1 MRKVVIALIIV
12 LPMVFVLAIFSSL
25 NLVSLSVPV
34 SVSGIRIYADG
45 DLLPDGDAMYVD
57 MADLNDHKVTAQVEP
72 ANASEQ
78 GYTLSTDNAQVLT
91 VNDEGYITALGE
103 GTANVTA
110 TSKDK
115 GFKATI
121 PVVVTSSKPYDVTFA
136 MFNSGG
142 DAVPMSYNA
151 STGTYT
157 VGSGLSAGTYSYTVG
172 IKGGDMSEYTLT
184 STDEQVF
191 VNKGGQSIFAPF
203 SGRAEL
209 KLDVEDA
216 IVNNMLN
223 QTLHRRVVFNINKA
237 QTTTGIVVNGV
248 ADGNTVLVAKGATQ
262 TTLYVECENE
272 PQITG
277 DGIEDVRC
285 LTHGEGRAASS
296 SNHVLQ
302 IELSEGFSALELNAT
317 VSANG
322 KQAPLKMSFADF
334 DFRLR
339 SDVALSEQGGV
350 YSSVILKNT
359 NTTFYA
365 VAAADLHGVSYVWT
379 TNEPNLT
386 LTPVGEGASCVFA
399 CSDKVSCDV
408 SVQAIKDGEP
418 LGAPKQ
424 LHVDVTAKINSIW
437 VNNKLSV
444 DLAERYTVGGQRYG
458 INYTLQD
465 NEYAIDIT
473 VTKKGAPLP
482 VKNDFEDIVSECSNP
497 DIAEVVLRDGKQLL
511 LIKGTGAVTVTVK
524 WRYNELFGG
533 NAVQSFNLNVVKDA
547 VEVGNYPELRRAT
560 EAGLKVVL
568 TRSIMLGTDE
578 SGEPLSLEERKSI
591 VGEHTYKSTY
601 NTEFYNVDP
610 NHKPGEA
617 YVRYAMEFKA
627 DVYGNGFDIN
637 AEYIANGVDAT
648 GTPAIFRGPLVFVE
662 YKVAASVAG
671 QDNIAFLV
679 RTDGVTL
686 YGVNLLGCSDSSLF
700 EQDSNGNAVYQLNN
714 LNKLGTTLEINA
726 DCRVVNCRIRN
737 GRTTL
742 RIYGGN
748 SEGNNYFTSA
758 IPSVDVSDK
767 ERINVTIDGCV
778 ITQGREFLVKVGANK
793 ALRANNANG
802 QEPQLRDE
810 HGNAYVEASKNVKGG
825 TFFTNNYQVGDIG
838 QDSFFYK
845 RYVMTDV
852 TLRNT
857 VLETS
862 GLFCVGVESN
872 FSGALLYE
880 GVPSTGDVGT
890 YARVTTSWRKS
901 GGTSF
906 ASILRLEGDVRT
918 YDWKDISLVDSST
931 LIEPTSDDSVL
942 SDMMKFDISAMLKA
956 VDNDESYAKLLYK
969 KGNSTFVHGGIAF
982 YGGGRNYSQI
992 VLNLNSE
999 LNNLE
1004 HIAIN
1009 IGQFVTVEDN
1019 PVVKRQAQLLP
1030 YAAGTHDFNFWM
1042 YSADGTNNYDTQLS
1056 DTNSGTKYS
1065 GVAKVALF
1073 GL

>member
-45 DLLPDGDAMYVD
+45 DLLPEGDAMYVD
-57 MADLNDHKVTAQVEP
+57 MADLSDHKVTAQVEP

-78 GYTLSTDNAQVLT
+78 GYTLSTDNQEVLT
-91 VNDEGYITALGE
+91 VNDEGYLTALGE

-115 GFKATI
+115 GFRATV

-136 MFNSGG
+136 LFNSDGET
-142 DAVPMSYNA
+142 VPMSYNA

-157 VGSGLSAGTYSYTVG
+157 VGSGLPAGTYNYTVG
-172 IKGGDMSEYTLT
+172 VKGGDASEYTLT
-184 STDEQVF
+184 SADEQTF
-191 VNKGGQSIFAPF
+191 VNKGEQSIFAPF
-203 SGRAEL
+203 SGRAQ
-209 KLDVEDA
+209 LDLNVDDA

-223 QTLHRRVVFNINKA
+223 QTLRRHVVFNVNKA
-237 QTTTGIVVNGV
+237 QSTTGIVVNGV
-248 ADGNTVLVAKGATQ
+248 PDGNIVLVAKGATQ
-262 TTLYVECENE
+262 TTLYVECEGE
-272 PQITG
+272 PQVTG
-277 DGIEDVRC
+277 DGIVEVRC
-285 LTHGEGRAASS
+285 RHNEQRAASNPN
-296 SNHVLQ
+296 NHVLQ
-302 IELSEGFSALELNAT
+302 VVLSKDFSATELNAT
-317 VSANG
+317 ISANG
-322 KQAPLKMSFADF
+322 KQAPIKMSFADF

-339 SDVALSEQGGV
+339 SGVALTEQAGM
-350 YSSVILKNT
+350 YNSVILKNT

-365 VAAADLHGVSYVWT
+365 VAAADLPGVSYVWT
-379 TNEPNLT
+379 TDEDNLT
-386 LTPVGEGASCVFA
+386 LTYEGDGASCVFV
-399 CSDKVSCDV
+399 CTDKISCVV
-408 SVQAIKDGEP
+408 SVQAVKDGEP

-424 LHVDVTAKINSIW
+424 LHVEATAKINSIW

-444 DLAERYTVGGQRYG
+444 DLTERYTVGGQRYG
-458 INYTLQD
+458 ANGALQD
-465 NEYAIDIT
+465 NDYALDIT

-482 VKNDFEDIVSECSNP
+482 VKNDFEDIVFECSNP
-497 DIAEVVLRDGKQLL
+497 SVAEVTASNGKQLL

-524 WRYNELFGG
+524 WKYNELFGG
-533 NAVQSFNLNVVKDA
+533 NAVQSFNLNVVSDA
-547 VEVGNYPELRRAT
+547 VAVGNYPELRKAT

-578 SGEPLSLEERKSI
+578 TGEPLSLEERKNI
-591 VGEHTYKSTY
+591 VSEHTYKSTY
-601 NTEFYNVDP
+601 NTEFYSVDA
-610 NHKPGEA
+610 NHSPSDA
-617 YVRYAMEFKA
+617 YVKYAMEFKA

-637 AEYIANGVDAT
+637 AEYIANGVDGT

-714 LNKLGTTLEINA
+714 LNKLGTTLEINS

-748 SEGNNYFTSA
+748 SDGNNYFTSA
-758 IPSVDVSDK
+758 IPSTDVSDRD
-767 ERINVTIDGCV
+767 RINVIIDGCV
-778 ITQGREFLVKVGANK
+778 ITQGREFLVKIGANK

-810 HGNAYVEASKNVKGG
+810 RGNVYAEQTKTVKSG
-825 TFFTNNYQVGDIG
+825 TFYTNNYNVGDIG

-872 FSGALLYE
+872 FSGELLYE
-880 GVPSTGDVGT
+880 GVSSAGDVGT
-890 YARVTTSWRKS
+890 YAKVTSSWRKS

-956 VDNDESYAKLLYK
+956 VNDDESYAKLLYK
-969 KGNSTFVHGGIAF
+969 KGSDTFVHGGIAF

-992 VLNLNSE
+992 VLNLDDG
-999 LNNLE
+999 LNNFE
-1004 HIAIN
+1004 HVAIN

-1019 PVVKRQAQLLP
+1019 AVVKRQAQLLP

-1042 YSADGTNNYDTQLS
+1042 YSADGANNYDAQLR
-1056 DTNSGTKYS
+1056 DTNNGTKYN
-1065 GVAKVALF
+1065 GVAKVPLF
-1073 GL
+1073 